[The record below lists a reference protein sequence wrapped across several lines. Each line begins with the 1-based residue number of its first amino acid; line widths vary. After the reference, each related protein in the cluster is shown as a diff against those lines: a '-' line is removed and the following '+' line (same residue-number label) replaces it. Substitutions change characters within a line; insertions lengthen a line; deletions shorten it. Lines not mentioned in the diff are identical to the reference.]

1 MMDLQSEVHGQ
12 AGRWDASTPLG
23 DTSRIGR
30 FDPDEL
36 VHVTSKNSIAFVTRV
51 SDHTTLEVATW
62 LPTLNKGALHSL
74 RPEIR
79 SAGVRK
85 EYPFVC
91 SACGEAVVLKAYTD
105 YGHFFS
111 HLEKQRAEDV
121 GCPFRESRE
130 MTREDLDR
138 IRYHGQR
145 EGSRHL
151 LIKELIAR
159 TLRADARFS
168 PPEIEATWRSFIEGW
183 RRPDV
188 SSRWGET
195 AVVFEAQVSNTYP
208 QIVAERTEFY
218 RRDGAL
224 LVWIFDRQPDETWRT
239 LHADAFCVN
248 QQHLFVV
255 DAESVAESE
264 RQHRAF
270 LRTYSLRPSV
280 RALKADTGKFML
292 EEIQIESFALVPFD
306 ELKLDVQKQ
315 TSCRF
320 DVAEEKRRSRH
331 KVLCTEVHAGMNAD
345 TLRGDIQDILKS
357 DHDIPYAKL
366 ASWAALV
373 CAIESARFGCGV
385 GTKYPNPVSVL
396 NQIFDHHASVVGL
409 LDKEL
414 CRQHLDRENF
424 HDGAWGKRVRMIRKG
439 RYNDGDLPEQHAG
452 SRTMLDWLY
461 GEKGSL
467 NKEPVTSDV

>member
-1 MMDLQSEVHGQ
+1 M
-12 AGRWDASTPLG
+12 RT
-23 DTSRIGR
+23 
-30 FDPDEL
+30 
-36 VHVTSKNSIAFVTRV
+36 K
-51 SDHTTLEVATW
+51 
-62 LPTLNKGALHSL
+62 
-74 RPEIR
+74 
-79 SAGVRK
+79 
-85 EYPFVC
+85 
-91 SACGEAVVLKAYTD
+91 VLI
-105 YGHFFS
+105 
-111 HLEKQRAEDV
+111 E
-121 GCPFRESRE
+121 
-130 MTREDLDR
+130 
-138 IRYHGQR
+138 
-145 EGSRHL
+145 
-151 LIKELIAR
+151 R
-159 TLRADARFS
+159 TLRADLRFDA
-168 PPEIEATWRSFIEGW
+168 PKIETTWRSFLEGW

-188 SSRWGET
+188 SSKWDGLP
-195 AVVFEAQVSNTYP
+195 VVFEAQVSNTYP

-224 LVWIFDRQPDETWRT
+224 LVWIFDRRPDETWRT
-239 LHADAFCVN
+239 LHADAFCAN

-280 RALKADTGKFML
+280 RVLKADTGKFML
-292 EEIQIESFALVPFD
+292 EETQIESFALVPFD
-306 ELKLDVQKQ
+306 ELKIDVRKQ

-331 KVLCTEVHAGMNAD
+331 KVLCAKVHAGMNAD
-345 TLRGDIQDILKS
+345 TLRADIHDILKS

-366 ASWAALV
+366 ASWSALV

-396 NQIFDHHASVVGL
+396 NQIFDHHSSVVGL

-467 NKEPVTSDV
+467 KNEPVSADA